1 MLCITSNKGICN
13 VRFWSFLMHRAC
25 RLRGD
30 WVWKRTSPL
39 PKDWHIPGE
48 SWSDCWCLWWYCLNN
63 GFKTGSYLKF
73 QKWPVAQLSTRKSC
87 KVSTDAR
94 NPFMKVKWDIKML
107 LEKAWGSSWII
118 GPQPI
123 SNEALAWKLNTTR
136 LWPLNPDAV
145 QCLTRKSS
153 NQGNFGPSIRISW
166 AKQLHPKPSS
176 K

>member
-94 NPFMKVKWDIKML
+94 NPLMKVKWDIKML
-107 LEKAWGSSWII
+107 LEKSLRLILNHRPSTYLKRSLSMKVKYNTPLA
-118 GPQPI
+118 PQPRCC
-123 SNEALAWKLNTTR
+123 SMFNEE
-136 LWPLNPDAV
+136 V
-145 QCLTRKSS
+145 E
-153 NQGNFGPSIRISW
+153 
-166 AKQLHPKPSS
+166 
-176 K
+176 